1 MTRTLKLDI
10 DDFKCIQHPMDNRE
24 ACGADVSTTFDR
36 GDFGVDFALDMGFKP
51 AVKLLIQVQALRR
64 Q

>member
-1 MTRTLKLDI
+1 
-10 DDFKCIQHPMDNRE
+10 MDNRE